1 MVQQTPQTSR
11 RRRRPRRRRLI
22 IRSNFGSNRATYQPI
37 LWTKTKKPARLSS
50 SERKPSTLTGH
61 RMINYLLGVARLV
74 DGEHIVFYTARRHE
88 DYYEALSKHFAQ
100 HPPTDWLREFFSTP
114 DDLIPD
120 PPPLTGPNRNLTQDA
135 AGNLISRR
143 TWEQLR
149 RDERA
154 KKASV
159 DWRNETSRMGYL
171 RMQAIISWTPRE

>member
-1 MVQQTPQTSR
+1 MPTVPVCEAAIAAVAADATGMQKA
-11 RRRRPRRRRLI
+11 LI
-22 IRSNFGSNRATYQPI
+22 ACNKMDKNEQAGSPFLIRTEAVYTDRSPDD
-37 LWTKTKKPARLSS
+37 
-50 SERKPSTLTGH
+50 H
-61 RMINYLLGVARLV
+61 LLGVARLV
-74 DGEHIVFYTARRHE
+74 DGEHIVFYTARRHD
-88 DYYEALSKHFAQ
+88 DYYEALSEHFAQ

>member
-1 MVQQTPQTSR
+1 MAADATGMQKA
-11 RRRRPRRRRLI
+11 LI
-22 IRSNFGSNRATYQPI
+22 ACNKMDKNEQAGSPSLIRTEAV
-37 LWTKTKKPARLSS
+37 
-50 SERKPSTLTGH
+50 STDYSFYGE
-61 RMINYLLGVARLV
+61 LLGVARLV
-74 DGEHIVFYTARRHE
+74 DGEHIVFYVARR
-88 DYYEALSKHFAQ
+88 DAGYYEALSKHFAQ
-100 HPPTDWLREFFSTP
+100 HPPTDWLRECFSTP

-159 DWRNETSRMGYL
+159 DWLNETSRTGYL
-171 RMQAIISWTPRE
+171 RMQAILSWTPRE